1 MNNVN
6 NKGPSLCKNCKYRF
20 RRVFIPLDPDDYVD
34 EDGDS
39 ILRGEDNIIIT
50 NVCLLSGMDIDREVT
65 VECNH
70 FKEKIDEKDT
80 VPFFKHL

>member
-1 MNNVN
+1 MNNAN
-6 NKGPSLCKNCKYRF
+6 NKGSSLCKTCKYRF

-34 EDGDS
+34 EDGES

-50 NVCLLSGMDIDREVT
+50 NICLLSGMDLDREVT

-70 FKEKIDEKDT
+70 YKEKKDEKDS